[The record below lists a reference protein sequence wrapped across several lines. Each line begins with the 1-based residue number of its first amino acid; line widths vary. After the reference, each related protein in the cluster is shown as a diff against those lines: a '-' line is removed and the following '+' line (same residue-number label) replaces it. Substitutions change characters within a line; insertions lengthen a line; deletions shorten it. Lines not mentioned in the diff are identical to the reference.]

1 MSRPARGSARAAAES
16 VGLLP
21 PAEGLR
27 PDPMLPSAYRV
38 LGKVQELDDTWTLEL
53 EPAAGDGVGR
63 FEPGQFA
70 MLYAFGAGEVPI
82 SVSGGAEGRG
92 PLVHTIRAVGAATR
106 AICTHEAGDSL
117 GVRGPFGSEW
127 PLAEAEG
134 GDVIV
139 VTGGIGLAPL
149 RPAIERLIAKR
160 DSYGAVSLLYGA
172 RSPEEM
178 LYAEQLGDWRD
189 AGIEVETTVDSA
201 PAGWDGRVGLVTTL
215 IPAARFEGE
224 RTTALVCGPEVMMRF
239 VATALMD
246 RGVAPDRIQ
255 VSLERNMKCA
265 IGHCGHCQ
273 LAHQFVCKDGPVFQY
288 HRVETLLGVRE
299 L

>member
-1 MSRPARGSARAAAES
+1 
-16 VGLLP
+16 
-21 PAEGLR
+21 
-27 PDPMLPSAYRV
+27 MLPFAYRV
-38 LGKVQELDDTWTLEL
+38 LGKRQELEDTWTLEL
-53 EPAAGDGVGR
+53 EPAGDGVGEFR
-63 FEPGQFA
+63 PGQFA
-70 MLYAFGAGEVPI
+70 MLYAFGSGEVAI
-82 SVSGGAEGRG
+82 SVSGGIGARGR
-92 PLVHTIRAVGAATR
+92 LVHTVRAVGAATR
-106 AICTHEAGDSL
+106 ALCACEPGDSL

-134 GDVIV
+134 GDVV
-139 VTGGIGLAPL
+139 VITGGIGLAPL

-160 DSYGAVSLLYGA
+160 DSYGSILVLYGA

-178 LYAEQLGDWRD
+178 LYERQLGSWRE

-201 PAGWDGRVGLVTTL
+201 PAGWKGRVGLVTTL
-215 IPAARFEGE
+215 IPPAGFEGE

-239 VATALMD
+239 VATALRD
-246 RGVAPDRIQ
+246 RGVAPERIH

-273 LAHQFVCKDGPVFQY
+273 LAHQFVCKDGPVFPY
-288 HRVETLLGVRE
+288 RRVETLMGVRE